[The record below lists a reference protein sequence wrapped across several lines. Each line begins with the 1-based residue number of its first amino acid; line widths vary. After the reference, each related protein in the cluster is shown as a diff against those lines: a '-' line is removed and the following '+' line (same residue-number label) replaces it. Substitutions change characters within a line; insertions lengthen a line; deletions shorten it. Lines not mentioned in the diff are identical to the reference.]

1 MGRRREPGPPGI
13 LLLDKPAG
21 VTSAAATRTVG
32 RHFRLDPVGHTGTL
46 DPAATGL
53 LVICTGYATRLVPW
67 LQAGEK
73 DYSAQVRFG
82 EETTTFDA
90 EGEVTRV
97 ADPPPELAAA
107 LAAALPSFVGQL
119 TQVPPSFSA
128 VRVDGER
135 AHVRARR
142 GEVDAKDIPSREVMI
157 HALEILRVEGAD
169 AWFDVCCS
177 PGTYIRSLAADLG
190 RALGSAAHLAGLR
203 RERTGG
209 FHVDDAVGLDAL
221 LALSAPGEHW
231 RPLPDALPN
240 WPRRLLDE
248 RELSEVLNG
257 GAVEDRDGHGA
268 GPILMVD
275 SRGAAVAVGEGVD
288 GPDTRQIVVRRLLTS
303 NTRVMV
309 S

>member
-13 LLLDKPAG
+13 LLLDKPVG
-21 VTSAAATRTVG
+21 VTSAAATRSVG

-53 LVICTGYATRLVPW
+53 LVVCTGYATRLVPW

-73 DYSAQVRFG
+73 GYVAQVRFG
-82 EETTTFDA
+82 EETTTFDV

-97 ADPPPELAAA
+97 AAPPPDMAAA
-107 LAAALPSFVGQL
+107 LAAALPRFVGEL
-119 TQVPPSFSA
+119 TQIPPSFSA

-142 GEVDAKDIPSREVMI
+142 GEIDAKDLPPREI
-157 HALEILRVEGAD
+157 QIFAIEILRVEGTD
-169 AWFDVCCS
+169 AWLDVRCS
-177 PGTYIRSLAADLG
+177 PGTYIRSLAVDLG

-209 FHVDDAVGLDAL
+209 FHVDDAVGLEAL
-221 LALSAPGEHW
+221 MALSAPGEHW

-248 RELSEVLNG
+248 GELSEVLNG
-257 GAVEDRDGHGA
+257 GAVEDRGGHGA
-268 GPILMVD
+268 GPLLMVD

-288 GPDTRQIVVRRLLTS
+288 GPDARRIVVRRLLTS
-303 NTRVMV
+303 NTPATA

>member
-21 VTSAAATRTVG
+21 VTSAAATRAVG

-73 DYSAQVRFG
+73 GYVAQVRFG

-90 EGEVTRV
+90 EGGVTRV
-97 ADPPPELAAA
+97 ARLPRDLGAV
-107 LAAALPSFVGQL
+107 LAAALPRFVGRL

-142 GEVDAKDIPSREVMI
+142 GQIDAKDLPPREI
-157 HALEILRVEGAD
+157 HIYAIEILKVEGTD
-169 AWFDVCCS
+169 AWLGVRCS

-221 LALSAPGEHW
+221 LGLSDPGEYW
-231 RPLPDALPN
+231 RPLPGALPA

-248 RELSEVLNG
+248 GELSEVLNG
-257 GAVEDRDGHGA
+257 GAVEDRDGHRA
-268 GPILMVD
+268 GPVLMVD
-275 SRGAAVAVGEGVD
+275 SRGAAVAVGEGVG
-288 GPDTRQIVVRRLLTS
+288 GPDARQIAVRRLLT
-303 NTRVMV
+303 TV